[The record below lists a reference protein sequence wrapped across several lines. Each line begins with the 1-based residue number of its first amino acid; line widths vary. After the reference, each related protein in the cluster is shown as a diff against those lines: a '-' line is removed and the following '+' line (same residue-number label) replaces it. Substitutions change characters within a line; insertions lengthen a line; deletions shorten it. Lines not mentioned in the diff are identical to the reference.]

1 MLATSLLS
9 SNASLATIALLIALA
24 RIQIVS
30 IEKNFTHKD
39 SISDFKEPEKEYIKR
54 RVIDIAVNLEIE
66 KGR

>member
-24 RIQIVS
+24 CIQLVS

-39 SISDFKEPEKEYIKR
+39 SISDFKEPEKEYI
-54 RVIDIAVNLEIE
+54 
-66 KGR
+66 